1 MICRASHSAV
11 GCRVTSNHSSCRRPW
26 PRTRNAN
33 KRSKVRVGT
42 TNRSMAAIASAWF
55 RRNVFQLCE
64 GVPPRT
70 MYLETVD
77 WATSKPQH
85 QKLAMD
91 PGRAP
96 LLVFLAHPLN
106 EITQATIDLRP
117 SCPLLGFPAPE

>member
-1 MICRASHSAV
+1 MDARHQLVLMERLGHVVVGAV
-11 GCRVTSNHSSCRRPW
+11 AETADFVPDTGKARKNQNRRLHLGDAQRPQNFESRHVGKVQVEQNDVVHSSCRRPW

-70 MYLETVD
+70 MYL
-77 WATSKPQH
+77 
-85 QKLAMD
+85 
-91 PGRAP
+91 
-96 LLVFLAHPLN
+96 
-106 EITQATIDLRP
+106 
-117 SCPLLGFPAPE
+117 